1 MPSTYEQSFVGPDD
15 IPCSGNK
22 NVEWMKSSTTLA
34 FYITLIAFS
43 SVLLYVLGVHDLSV
57 NMSVVNTLHAFLSFY
72 FLHWVKG
79 TPDNL
84 SQGEWNGLTTWE
96 QIDGGVSWTL
106 IRKCLITIPTLL
118 LLITC
123 YATEF
128 SAYYLIVNCSIY
140 AVLVLIPK
148 TPGMHR
154 VRFFGINSTP
164 GIDDPII
171 DEKVSRPQLRARSS
185 TLLKSS
191 YTIFRTPIDTQKDK

>member
-15 IPCSGNK
+15 IPYSGNK
-22 NVEWMKSSTTLA
+22 NVEWMKSGTTLA
-34 FYITLIAFS
+34 FYITLIAFTT
-43 SVLLYVLGVHDLSV
+43 VLLYVLGVHDLSV

-118 LLITC
+118 LLVTC
-123 YATEF
+123 YATDF

-148 TPGMHR
+148 TPWMHR
-154 VRFFGINSTP
+154 VRFFGINATP

-171 DEKVSRPQLRARSS
+171 DENVSRPKLNTRGS
-185 TLLKSS
+185 TFKAS
-191 YTIFRTPIDTQKDK
+191 YTMFRKPIDTQKDK